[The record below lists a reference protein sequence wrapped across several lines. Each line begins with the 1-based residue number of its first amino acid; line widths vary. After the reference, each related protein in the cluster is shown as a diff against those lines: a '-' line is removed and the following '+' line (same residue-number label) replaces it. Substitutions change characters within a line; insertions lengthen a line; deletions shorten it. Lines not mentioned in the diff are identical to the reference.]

1 MGSDS
6 LNVVYTLT
14 EQGILQVGDIF
25 KNCFRWIGWMIIK
38 GLSILVNGIEECM
51 NNIYTLNGFFNSP
64 EITSLINKYK
74 PIIWTILAISIAI
87 LGFKVMFNK
96 QQNRGELP
104 GNILFSILVVVLLPT
119 VMIKLNDITKVAVNS
134 VGTSSITIT
143 DTLVKEG
150 LYDIYYLDSIG
161 FDLNGDKNRLGYNLY
176 NIDINEPLD
185 SKELSTKED
194 FDKKVVYDEGGNRS
208 LEKLDKGW
216 FKFDEEYYRYS
227 INFIPIIISLGAM
240 AIAFTCII
248 LKVTRLMIDLA
259 FNKFFATLLA
269 FADIADGKKLKEI
282 IKHIISIFVV
292 IFFTAILTNMYM
304 LYNTWLSR
312 SLIENGL
319 GRDSILKL
327 MAIVGGAIAVTDGP
341 NIVERILGIDVGL
354 KSSCGIVMAGYGAS
368 RAIASG
374 VLSGGRA
381 LGRLSS
387 GINKAGNGLAIG
399 AAGATGAVKGLM
411 AKENKEEGKN
421 SSEVSKESK
430 SLESSNKVNETK
442 NNSTRQENMKKDKSN
457 SEKLGV
463 NHSEI
468 SQPDKSSDTSN
479 DKEKQTGVNIDSKD
493 VAHNSKLQEKSNGQT
508 LQEEMKAKKQEQENK
523 EMISDKLKEVE
534 ALKNN
539 SNKEFAKGNIS
550 RVQQQDLNSK
560 NENSNASNNKS
571 NDISVNASKI
581 ESKDIPEGNKIN
593 SDMKSNSDMRVTPD
607 HMSGG
612 VADKKRKLSGK
623 MEDRTIGQYI
633 KDKGSK
639 SRLVNNVNRAYNIGY
654 NTTSKWNV
662 KRKNNRKG
670 SEK

>member
-14 EQGILQVGDIF
+14 EQGILQIGDIF
-25 KNCFRWIGWMIIK
+25 KNCFRWIGWMLIK

-87 LGFKVMFNK
+87 LGFKIIFNK

-104 GNILFSILVVVLLPT
+104 ANILFSILVVVLLPT
-119 VMIKLNDITKVAVNS
+119 FMIKLNDITRVAVSS
-134 VGTSSITIT
+134 VGNTSITIT

-150 LYDIYYLDSIG
+150 LYDIYHLDSIG
-161 FDLNGDKNRLGYNLY
+161 FDLNGEKNRLGSHLY

-194 FDKKVVYDEGGNRS
+194 FDKKVVYDEEGNRS

-216 FKFDEEYYRYS
+216 FKLDEEYYRYS

-240 AIAFTCII
+240 AIAFICII

-282 IKHIISIFVV
+282 IKHIISIFIV
-292 IFFTAILTNMYM
+292 IFFTAVLTNMYM

-327 MAIVGGAIAVTDGP
+327 MAIVGGAIAITDGP

-354 KSSCGIVMAGYGAS
+354 KSSWGIVMAGYGAS
-368 RAIASG
+368 RAITSG
-374 VLSGGRA
+374 VLNGGKA
-381 LGRLSS
+381 LGSLAN
-387 GINKAGNGLAIG
+387 GINKASNGLAMG
-399 AAGATGAVKGLM
+399 AAGATGAVKGLT

-421 SSEVSKESK
+421 SSEMSKEAK
-430 SLESSNKVNETK
+430 SLENINKASETK
-442 NNSTRQENMKKDKSN
+442 NNSTLQEDMKKDKNN
-457 SEKLGV
+457 SEILGV
-463 NHSEI
+463 NPNETL
-468 SQPDKSSDTSN
+468 QTDKSSDIN
-479 DKEKQTGVNIDSKD
+479 GDKNI
-493 VAHNSKLQEKSNGQT
+493 ANNSKLQNQNNGQT
-508 LQEEMKAKKQEQENK
+508 LQEEMKAKKQEPGNRGA
-523 EMISDKLKEVE
+523 ISDKLKEVE

-539 SNKEFAKGNIS
+539 SNKEFDKGNTNGIK
-550 RVQQQDLNSK
+550 QHDLKAN
-560 NENSNASNNKS
+560 NETNNIPG
-571 NDISVNASKI
+571 NVSKI
-581 ESKDIPEGNKIN
+581 DSRDIPEGSKIK
-593 SDMKSNSDMRVTPD
+593 SDMKSTPEQ
-607 HMSGG
+607 MNGG
-612 VADKKRKLSGK
+612 VANKQRKLSGK

-633 KDKGSK
+633 KDKGYESK
-639 SRLVNNVNRAYNIGY
+639 IVNNVSRAYNIGY

-662 KRKNNRKG
+662 KRKNNRIG
-670 SEK
+670 SDK